1 MSAEV
6 VDRDVSIE
14 SGFWKM
20 KLDMVIDRMIPYQWL
35 ALNDQVPGAA
45 PSHAVENFRIAAGDT
60 RGDFAGTV
68 FQDSDVA
75 KWIEAASYSLAARYD
90 RDLDEKLDELITC
103 IGRAQRP
110 DGYLNTYFTVKEPGK
125 RWTDLVSA
133 HELYC
138 AGHLIEA
145 AVAHYQVTGKRSLLD
160 VLCRYADYIAQVFG
174 TGPGKR
180 RGHCGHPEIEH
191 ALFRLHHATGNARY
205 RDLAM
210 YFIDDRGST
219 PDLFDQQVKS
229 EPHPYGFATV
239 ENRWQRA
246 DYYLAHKP
254 VREQLEITG
263 HSVRAMYLYSAMAD
277 QFLETGDAS
286 LGAALHALWSDLVDR
301 KLYVTGGIGSQSF
314 GERFTTAYDLPS
326 DTAYAETC
334 ASIGLVF
341 WAHRML
347 LSDPRSEYADAIETA
362 VYNGVLAGVSL
373 DGSRYFYVNP
383 LDVRPDVACYRH
395 DHAHVETGRIH
406 WFGCA
411 CCPPNIA
418 RLIASFSRYFYTR
431 NVDTVWVQQY
441 GGSRTTL
448 SLGTSR
454 AAITQVT
461 DYPWNGKVELRVE
474 GDPGTDFTLALRIP
488 SWCPSFTC
496 SVNGKRLDRATVS
509 RGYLPISRAWSGSDT
524 VVLDLAMPVLFI
536 QADPRVPEL
545 AGKLA
550 IRRGPLIYCFE
561 ACDNGPDLHLLTL
574 NADAET
580 TAEFRQDLMGGTCV
594 IHARGYRGAAQGA
607 PGRGTG
613 LYRVADPGQI
623 RKSVK
628 LTAIPYHQW
637 GNRESNREMMVWLRS
652 T

>member
-1 MSAEV
+1 MAAHV
-6 VDRDVSIE
+6 VDRDVTIQ
-14 SGFWKM
+14 SGFWKT
-20 KLDMVIDRMIPYQWL
+20 KLDMVIDRMVPYQWQ
-35 ALNDQVPGAA
+35 ALNDQVPDAA
-45 PSHAVENFRIAAGDT
+45 PSHAVENFRIAAGET
-60 RGDFAGTV
+60 EGHFAGTV
-68 FQDSDVA
+68 FQDSDVG
-75 KWIEAASYSLAARYD
+75 KWIEAACYCLAARYD
-90 RDLDEKLDELITC
+90 RELDERLDELIQC

-110 DGYLNTYFTVKEPGK
+110 DGYLNTYFTVKEPEK

-133 HELYC
+133 HEMYC

-160 VLCRYADYIAQVFG
+160 ILCRYADLIARVFG
-174 TGPGKR
+174 TGPGQR

-191 ALFRLHHATGNARY
+191 ALFRLYRVTQNPRY
-205 RDLAM
+205 RELAM

-219 PDLFDQQVKS
+219 PDVFDPVS
-229 EPHPYGFATV
+229 PPPHPYGFATV
-239 ENRWQRA
+239 ADRWHRA

-286 LGAALHALWSDLVDR
+286 IGKALHSLWKDLVTR
-301 KLYVTGGIGSQSF
+301 KLYVTGGLGSQSF
-314 GERFTTAYDLPS
+314 GERFTTAFDLPS

-347 LSDPRSEYADAIETA
+347 LCDPLSEYADVIESAI
-362 VYNGVLAGVSL
+362 YNGVLAGVSL

-383 LDVRPDVACYRH
+383 LEVRPDVARYRH

-431 NVDTVWVQQY
+431 NESTVWVQQY

-448 SLGTSR
+448 PVGSSQVVV
-454 AAITQVT
+454 TQAT
-461 DYPWNGKVELRVE
+461 DYPWNGKIELTIE
-474 GDPGTDFTLALRIP
+474 AESDAMLTIALRIP

-496 SVNGKRLDRATVS
+496 SMDGKPLEQTTAS
-509 RGYLPISRAWSGSDT
+509 KGYLEITRRWSGSAT
-524 VVLDLAMPVLFI
+524 IVLDLAMPVLFI
-536 QADPRVPEL
+536 QADPHVREL

-561 ACDNGPDLHLLTL
+561 ACDNGPDLHLVTL
-574 NADAET
+574 NGDAET
-580 TAEFRQDLMGGTCV
+580 TAEFRQDLMGGTCA
-594 IHARGYRGAAQGA
+594 IHARGYRTTMGAAAGWEES
-607 PGRGTG
+607 
-613 LYRVADPGQI
+613 LYRVADHGLA
-623 RKSVK
+623 RKPVK

-637 GNRESNREMMVWLRS
+637 GNREADGEMAVWLRA

>member
-1 MSAEV
+1 MAAHV
-6 VDRDVSIE
+6 VDRDVIIE
-14 SGFWKM
+14 SGFWKT
-20 KLDMVIDRMIPYQWL
+20 KLDMVIDRMIPYQWQ
-35 ALNDQVPGAA
+35 ALNDQVPDAA
-45 PSHAVENFRIAAGDT
+45 PSHAVENFRIAAGET
-60 RGDFAGTV
+60 EGSFAGTV
-68 FQDSDVA
+68 FQDSDVG
-75 KWIEAASYSLAARYD
+75 KWIEAASYCLAARYD
-90 RDLDEKLDELITC
+90 RGLDERLDDLIRS
-103 IGRAQRP
+103 IGKAQRP
-110 DGYLNTYFTVKEPGK
+110 DGYLNTYFTVKEPEK

-160 VLCRYADYIAQVFG
+160 ILCRYADLIGRVFG
-174 TGPGKR
+174 TGPGQR

-191 ALFRLHHATGNARY
+191 ALFRLYRVTHNPRY

-219 PDLFDQQVKS
+219 PDVFDPVRL
-229 EPHPYGFATV
+229 PAHLYGFAAV

-263 HSVRAMYLYSAMAD
+263 HSVRAMYLYAAMAD
-277 QFLETGDAS
+277 QFLETGDAAM
-286 LGAALHALWSDLVDR
+286 GKALHSLWEDLVTR
-301 KLYVTGGIGSQSF
+301 KMYVTGSLGSQSF

-347 LSDPRSEYADAIETA
+347 LCDPRSEYADALETA

-383 LDVRPDVACYRH
+383 LEVRPDVARYRH
-395 DHAHVETGRIH
+395 DHAHVETGRIP

-418 RLIASFSRYFYTR
+418 RLIASFSRYVYTM
-431 NVDTVWVQQY
+431 NQGTVWVQQY
-441 GGSRTTL
+441 AASRTTL
-448 SLGTSR
+448 SLGASR
-454 AAITQVT
+454 VVITQAT
-461 DYPWNGKVELRVE
+461 AYPWNGKIDMTVDAESSTE
-474 GDPGTDFTLALRIP
+474 FTLALRIP

-496 SVNGKRLDRATVS
+496 SVGGKPLARTTVS
-509 RGYLPISRAWSGSDT
+509 KGYLEIRRAWSGSET

-536 QADPRVPEL
+536 QADPRVTEL

-594 IHARGYRGAAQGA
+594 IHARGHRITAGAV
-607 PGRGTG
+607 PGREPS
-613 LYRVADPGQI
+613 LYRVAAPGSA
-623 RKSVK
+623 RKPVK

-637 GNRESNREMMVWLRS
+637 GNREANGEMTVWLRS
-652 T
+652 S